1 MTKMSLFGVVQNGLI
16 DCTAALPPPQDNFQ
30 EPSGL
35 MSIPSVATNTPNK
48 YRRYH

>member
-1 MTKMSLFGVVQNGLI
+1 MTKLSLLGVDQTGLI

-30 EPSGL
+30 EPAGL
-35 MSIPSVATNTPNK
+35 MSIPPVPQK